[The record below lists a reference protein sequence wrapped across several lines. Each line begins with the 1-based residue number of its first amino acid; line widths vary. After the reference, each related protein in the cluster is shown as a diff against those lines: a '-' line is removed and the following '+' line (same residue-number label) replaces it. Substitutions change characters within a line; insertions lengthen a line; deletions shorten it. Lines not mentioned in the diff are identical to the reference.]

1 MNISTLKSL
10 LAILFIVPLLSLAN
24 HNLPRGKY
32 TKEKT
37 IKKEFPVNMDALLK
51 VKNSYGNLNISSW
64 TEDRIQIEIQI
75 KTTGDKEE
83 KVQQKLDDITV
94 DFEASRSLVSATT
107 IFNSSKN
114 SWSWGWFRGN
124 NVNMQVN
131 YTIKV
136 PIKNNLNLS
145 NDYGAIIL
153 DRIDG
158 HAKIN
163 CDYGRLEIGELHGR
177 NNQLS
182 FDYTSRSSIGYINSG
197 TINAD
202 YSGFTI
208 ERAGNLTL
216 VADYTNAKVNQ
227 MEDLTYT
234 SDYGK
239 LEIGSSRNV
248 QGNGDYINV
257 TLGNVHGDLDIR
269 SSYGALKVG
278 ELASDAGNV
287 QIRTKYT
294 GIKLGYSPNY
304 YFDFE
309 IQTEYAGVNGTD
321 NFEIMVSREKSTEKY
336 YKGHHGNQGSG
347 KKVSI
352 NSNYGGIT
360 FTEKR

>member
-1 MNISTLKSL
+1 MKIFPLKPL
-10 LAILFIVPLLSLAN
+10 LAILFMVPLIAVADN
-24 HNLPRGKY
+24 NLPRGKY

-37 IKKEFPVNMDALLK
+37 IKKEFSVNPDALLK
-51 VKNSYGNLNISSW
+51 VKNSYGNLTITSW
-64 TEDRIQIEIQI
+64 TEDRVLIEVHI
-75 KTTGDKEE
+75 KTTGDKEDR
-83 KVQQKLDDITV
+83 VQRKLDDITV
-94 DFEASRSLVSATT
+94 DFEATNAIVSATT
-107 IFNSSKN
+107 NFSSSKN
-114 SWSWGWFRGN
+114 SWSWGWGSSN

-145 NDYGAIIL
+145 NDYGAIVL

-158 HAKIN
+158 HAKIS

-208 ERAGNLTL
+208 ERAGNLTI
-216 VADYTNAKVNQ
+216 VADYTNSKVNQ

-257 TLGNVHGDLDIR
+257 TLGNVHGNLDIR
-269 SSYGALKVG
+269 SSYGTLKVG
-278 ELASDAGNV
+278 ELAPDAGNIR
-287 QIRTKYT
+287 IRTNYT
-294 GIKLGYSPNY
+294 GIRLGYSPDYHFN
-304 YFDFE
+304 FE
-309 IQTEYAGVNGTD
+309 IQAEYAGVSGMGD
-321 NFEIMVSREKSTEKY
+321 LEIAVSREKSTEKY
-336 YKGHHGNQGSG
+336 YKGHYGNRESG
-347 KKVSI
+347 KMVHI
-352 NSNYGGIT
+352 NSDYGGISLT
-360 FTEKR
+360 KN